1 MTSTHNNLNKMQYI
15 LMQGDESRWRL
26 SDAGRIPAEG
36 ELRKLATPDA
46 WCARV

>member
-1 MTSTHNNLNKMQYI
+1 ML
-15 LMQGDESRWRL
+15 QGDESRWRL

-46 WCARV
+46 WCAGVGVQEV

>member
-1 MTSTHNNLNKMQYI
+1 MLK
-15 LMQGDESRWRL
+15 GDESRWRL

-46 WCARV
+46 WYVGV